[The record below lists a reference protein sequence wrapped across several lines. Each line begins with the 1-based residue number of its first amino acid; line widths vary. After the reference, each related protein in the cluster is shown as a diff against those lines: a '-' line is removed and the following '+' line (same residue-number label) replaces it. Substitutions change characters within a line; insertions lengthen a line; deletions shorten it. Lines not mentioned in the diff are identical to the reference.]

1 MGKGRREYIVERI
14 SSQKGA
20 GGTIRKIDRTTYSR
34 NRDGDLWVIVLWFLA
49 GMLANIV
56 ITASVLMD

>member
-20 GGTIRKIDRTTYSR
+20 GGTVRKIDRTTYSR
-34 NRDGDLWVIVLWFLA
+34 SRDGDYLVPVLWFLA
-49 GMLANIV
+49 GMLAQVV
-56 ITASVLMD
+56 ITAMVLMD